1 MEKKAVILWKIQ
13 SFPPEDFVNTYA
25 RIPTRQNRAE
35 ESQNGIRSSFCS
47 QGEVLCC
54 LPAKRNQSME
64 LTLRVNSMDPSE
76 LTALWL
82 EWVLG
87 VNPGES
93 ETHTSYLSRL
103 A

>member
-13 SFPPEDFVNTYA
+13 SFPPEDFVNTCDKSRLSSA

-35 ESQNGIRSSFCS
+35 ESQNGVRGSFCS

-54 LPAKRNQSME
+54 LSAKRNQSME
-64 LTLRVNSMDPSE
+64 LTLKVNSMDPSE
-76 LTALWL
+76 LTTLWL

-87 VNPGES
+87 
-93 ETHTSYLSRL
+93 
-103 A
+103 